1 MVALSPCIGS
11 QTIRMPTRRT
21 SALESSKPAPAAED
35 EGRFSL
41 SRSHASRHEGL
52 YDGHELMAVM
62 VFRKGAEAVWERLE
76 AQERTIAGPQRQ
88 IETLVALVAHCHA
101 QATATLAQEIPLV
114 AAKDLGAYHITGA
127 DGDGPLVLLPLE
139 PFPAMVNGE
148 REGGPYGSG
157 DSFTG

>member
-76 AQERTIAGPQRQ
+76 AQERTIAEPQRQ
-88 IETLVALVAHCHA
+88 IETLVSLVGNCHA
-101 QATATLAQEIPLV
+101 QAPATPAPALHPLAP
-114 AAKDLGAYHITGA
+114 K
-127 DGDGPLVLLPLE
+127 
-139 PFPAMVNGE
+139 
-148 REGGPYGSG
+148 
-157 DSFTG
+157 